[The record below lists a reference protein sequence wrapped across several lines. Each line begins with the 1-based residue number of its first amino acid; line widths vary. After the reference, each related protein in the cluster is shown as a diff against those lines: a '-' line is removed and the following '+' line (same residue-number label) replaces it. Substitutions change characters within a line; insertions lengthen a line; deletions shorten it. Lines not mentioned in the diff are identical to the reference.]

1 MTFVSRQ
8 QVRFAHVDAAGIV
21 FYPRYFEMLNA
32 SVEDFFGELV
42 GVDFAEIHLKRHL
55 GMPTVRLETDFVA
68 PSRLGDQLDFAITV
82 ARVGNS
88 SLEIM
93 VDVRCDDAP
102 RFKARVVLVCIDL
115 ASGRS
120 VAWPADMRRALKEQA
135 AVAGGSGLDPI

>member
-42 GVDFAEIHLKRHL
+42 GVDFAEIHLERHL

-82 ARVGNS
+82 ARVGRS
-88 SLEIM
+88 SVEFA
-93 VDVRCDDAP
+93 VDMRCGAAP
-102 RFKARVVLVCIDL
+102 RFKARVVLVCTDL

-120 VAWPADMRRALKEQA
+120 VAWPADIRSALKEQA
-135 AVAGGSGLDPI
+135 ADTADLGSDPI